1 MDLGRA
7 RRRERRR
14 RALRRVAVGVD
25 ISLSVAALPPR
36 RIVPGWWRI
45 AVGPAGQLPLDPR
58 PQQVR
63 HRHDRVERPEHQ
75 DPLPELDR
83 KHGGQE
89 RPDHPRELELHLV
102 ADEHPTEGL
111 YRVVRQ
117 PVSFSAVPFRIRRHA
132 PRLGEHTG
140 QVLAEVGFSEA
151 EIVRL
156 TTPTP

>member
-1 MDLGRA
+1 
-7 RRRERRR
+7 
-14 RALRRVAVGVD
+14 VG
-25 ISLSVAALPPR
+25 LFETA
-36 RIVPGWWRI
+36 
-45 AVGPAGQLPLDPR
+45 
-58 PQQVR
+58 
-63 HRHDRVERPEHQ
+63 
-75 DPLPELDR
+75 
-83 KHGGQE
+83 
-89 RPDHPRELELHLV
+89 
-102 ADEHPTEGL
+102 EHPTEGL